1 LSAVLVHSEKFKKYF
16 LGWLNILSL
25 HQNKKLMEIKRS
37 NAGRKTVDDKK
48 IPVQVYVRQS
58 HVEKIGGIFVARDV
72 ALSAILAKRST
83 RK

>member
-1 LSAVLVHSEKFKKYF
+1 
-16 LGWLNILSL
+16 
-25 HQNKKLMEIKRS
+25 MEIKRS